1 MSDRYIAWVNS
12 SLGKAV
18 ARRLGL
24 PQPARLDRYLEG
36 NAALTGP
43 TLIGHASGAVYTSTI
58 QHIVTTCRAQ
68 LANASQVEAGK
79 KIKCVIYDAS
89 GISSTEE
96 LEQMHRFF
104 SPLIKRL
111 SNCARL
117 VVIGLSPISC
127 HARQHVAQRAILGF
141 VKSLAKEMR
150 GGATVNLI
158 CCTGDCDQS
167 LAAPLLF
174 FASDRSAYVTGQ
186 VISVAPAKV
195 FDWQFAQPLVGKSV
209 LITGAA
215 RGIGLAIARIVK
227 ARGGNPICVDIPGTE
242 SDLRA
247 AAYQLDCEFLALDI
261 TAPDAGNR
269 ISSHFSNNP
278 LHAIVHNAGI
288 TRDKK
293 LVNLKPDMWQLV
305 LRTNISSQEA
315 INEQLIT
322 TGTIASGGRI
332 VSISSISGIAGN
344 AGQTNYATSKA
355 AVIGMVEAYC
365 RDYLSKGITINA
377 VAPGFIETKMVQS
390 IPFAMRQLGRRLN
403 SLSQGGQPA
412 DVAEAVSMFLQDSSQ
427 GLTGNVLRVCGQALI
442 GA

>member
-1 MSDRYIAWVNS
+1 MHETPERPPMFSLTGKFALVTGASGGIGSSIAQALHAQGATVCLS
-12 SLGKAV
+12 GTRREALEAV
-18 ARRLGL
+18 AARLG
-24 PQPARLDRYLEG
+24 DR
-36 NAALTGP
+36 A
-43 TLIGHASGAVYTSTI
+43 
-58 QHIVTTCRAQ
+58 HIVT
-68 LANASQVEAGK
+68 ANLSDRTSVEA
-79 KIKCVIYDAS
+79 
-89 GISSTEE
+89 
-96 LEQMHRFF
+96 
-104 SPLIKRL
+104 
-111 SNCARL
+111 L
-117 VVIGLSPISC
+117 V
-127 HARQHVAQRAILGF
+127 AEAEKA
-141 VKSLAKEMR
+141 M
-150 GGATVNLI
+150 GG
-158 CCTGDCDQS
+158 
-167 LAAPLLF
+167 
-174 FASDRSAYVTGQ
+174 
-186 VISVAPAKV
+186 
-195 FDWQFAQPLVGKSV
+195 
-209 LITGAA
+209 
-215 RGIGLAIARIVK
+215 
-227 ARGGNPICVDIPGTE
+227 
-242 SDLRA
+242 
-247 AAYQLDCEFLALDI
+247 LDI
-261 TAPDAGNR
+261 LVN
-269 ISSHFSNNP
+269 
-278 LHAIVHNAGI
+278 NAGI